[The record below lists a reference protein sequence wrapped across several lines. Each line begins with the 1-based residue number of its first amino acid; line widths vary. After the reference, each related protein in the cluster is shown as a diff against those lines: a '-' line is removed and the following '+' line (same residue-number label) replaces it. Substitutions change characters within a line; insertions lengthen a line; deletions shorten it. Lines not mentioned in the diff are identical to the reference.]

1 MPDTFTHI
9 AIPSLFSGILKKYVI
24 VPLFLIGTVC
34 PDYLREF
41 FGLLLPI
48 DYYTMVYP
56 FHSVIGAFFVSL
68 FLTSFFVNQ
77 IRKLVFLSLF
87 SGQITHLL
95 FDMTQ
100 MYFNNGRIYLLF
112 PYFKSITL
120 NLIPSSYWFYIF
132 LFSLTIFILIH
143 LFRFLQKKKLLPIF
157 KPEK

>member
-9 AIPSLFSGILKKYVI
+9 AIPSLFSGILKKI
-24 VPLFLIGTVC
+24 FFVPIFLVGTVL

-56 FHSVIGAFFVSL
+56 FHSVIGAFFSSL
-68 FLTSFFVNQ
+68 LLTSFFISQ
-77 IRKLVFLSLF
+77 IRRQVFF
-87 SGQITHLL
+87 SFFCGQLIHLL

-100 MYFNNGRIYLLF
+100 MYFNDGRIYLLF

-120 NLIPSSYWFYIF
+120 NLIPASYWFYIF
-132 LFSLTIFILIH
+132 LFSFTLFILVH
-143 LFRFLQKKKLLPIF
+143 LYRLMKKKNLSGIF
-157 KPEK
+157 KR